1 MAKTITRKNSIDI
14 KATISIVDDK
24 VMLEIEDYD
33 EPVNL
38 ATLISDFDGQDVTVS
53 VKQNIDITNVD

>member
-14 KATISIVDDK
+14 KATISIADDK

>member
-53 VKQNIDITNVD
+53 VKQIIDITNVD

>member
-14 KATISIVDDK
+14 KATLSIGDEK
-24 VMLEIEDYD
+24 VMLEIEDYG

>member
-1 MAKTITRKNSIDI
+1 MAKNVVRKNSIDI
-14 KATISIVDDK
+14 KAILSIVDEK

-38 ATLISDFDGQDVTVS
+38 AAFISDFDGQNITIS
-53 VKQNIDITNVD
+53 VKQNTDITNVN

>member
-14 KATISIVDDK
+14 KATLSIVDEK